1 MSNKFEEDDAF
12 ERRLEFVIEIGGE
25 NNVPS

>member
-1 MSNKFEEDDAF
+1 MSNKFEEDDAS